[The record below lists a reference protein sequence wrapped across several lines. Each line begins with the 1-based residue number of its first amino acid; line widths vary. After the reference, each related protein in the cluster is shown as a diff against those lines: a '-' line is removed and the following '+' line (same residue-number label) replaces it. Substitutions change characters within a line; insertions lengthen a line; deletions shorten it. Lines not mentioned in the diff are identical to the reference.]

1 MIFVS
6 FGHER
11 DPYDLYLSKYL
22 TFLWEFSASRLCYLL
37 SNSYLFYLEGLEL
50 LQVLFSKVGNGYQS

>member
-6 FGHER
+6 FGRER
-11 DPYDLYLSKYL
+11 DPYDLYLS
-22 TFLWEFSASRLCYLL
+22 FLWEFGAPRLCYLL